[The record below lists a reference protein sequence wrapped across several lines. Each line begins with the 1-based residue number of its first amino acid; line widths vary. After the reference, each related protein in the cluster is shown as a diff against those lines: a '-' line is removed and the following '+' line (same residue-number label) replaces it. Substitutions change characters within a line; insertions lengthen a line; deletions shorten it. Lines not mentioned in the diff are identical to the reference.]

1 MHIYLFVFQFFIT
14 FKMAL
19 DMLRMSGSGRYHLN
33 QLKIEVEDGK
43 GHWVTNLDGK
53 TVSQISLTEYF

>member
-1 MHIYLFVFQFFIT
+1 MHIYLFVFQFFKT

-33 QLKIEVEDGK
+33 QLKIEVEDGNCQRTLGYEFRWK
-43 GHWVTNLDGK
+43 NREPNKLK
-53 TVSQISLTEYF
+53 